1 MTYHPDATAAVGHSP
16 DAEAG
21 VGVAPPPGCPAHA
34 GHAGFGGPARPAA
47 QGLPLYGPE
56 FAADP
61 HLFYERLRQYG
72 PIAPVELSPGVEA
85 YLITSY
91 SLALEVLR
99 DTERFAKDPRGW
111 RALNEGRIP
120 PDCPVGPMMMYRPN
134 ALFNDGEAHARLRGA
149 ITDSLARLDPYA
161 LSEYVER
168 SADMLINGFADRGE
182 ADLLGDYA
190 AVIPLLVFN
199 ELFGYPAEHG
209 PRLVGIMARLFD
221 SGEDAAAANQE
232 LIDYMAGLIAAK
244 RERPA
249 ADITSWM
256 LAHPSR
262 LADDE
267 LLQQVSLILAAGTE
281 PQLNLI
287 ANALRLLL
295 SDDRFAGEL
304 SGGSLPVQDAIDEVL
319 WTDPPLANF
328 GTRFARHDLD
338 LAGVRIRQGEPIL
351 TSYAAANTDPE
362 LISHGRFGN
371 RAHLA
376 WSIGA
381 HRCPAESPARVIASV
396 AIEKLLDR
404 LPDMELAVP
413 VDRLAWRSGP
423 FHRALAALPVRFP
436 VTARPA
442 AEAVPT
448 AAAVPAKVSAPA
460 PAAAPAQPHGASQS
474 APDASDTPGQSPQAA
489 QRRRWGSLA
498 EWWRGQ

>member
-1 MTYHPDATAAVGHSP
+1 MTHRPDVEAV
-16 DAEAG
+16 AG
-21 VGVAPPPGCPAHA
+21 AMPPPGCPAHA
-34 GHAGFGGPARPAA
+34 GHPGAGSPGRPAA
-47 QGLPLYGPE
+47 QGLPLYGPD

-61 HLFYERLRQYG
+61 HAHYERLRRYG

-120 PDCPVGPMMMYRPN
+120 PDSPVGPMMMYRNN

-149 ITDSLARLDPYA
+149 ITDSLTRLDPYA

-168 SADMLINGFADRGE
+168 SADTLINHFADKGE
-182 ADLLGDYA
+182 ADLLSEYA
-190 AVIPLLVFN
+190 AAIPLLVFN
-199 ELFGYPAEHG
+199 QLFGYPAEHG
-209 PRLVGIMARLFD
+209 LRLVGIMAKLFD
-221 SGEDAAAANQE
+221 SGEDAVEANQE
-232 LIDYMAGLIAAK
+232 LMDYMAGLIATK
-244 RERPA
+244 RDRPG

-262 LADDE
+262 LGDDE
-267 LLQQVSLILAAGTE
+267 LLQQLSLIMAAGTE

-287 ANALRLLL
+287 ANALLLLL

-304 SGGSLPVQDAIDEVL
+304 SGGSMPVQDAIDEVL

-328 GTRFARHDLD
+328 GTRFARRDLD

-362 LISHGRFGN
+362 LTSDGRLGN

-404 LPDMELAVP
+404 LPDVELAVP
-413 VDRLAWRSGP
+413 AHQLAWRPGP
-423 FHRALAALPVRFP
+423 FHRALAELPVRFP
-436 VTARPA
+436 VTTGLVPA
-442 AEAVPT
+442 A
-448 AAAVPAKVSAPA
+448 VSAPA
-460 PAAAPAQPHGASQS
+460 RTAAPAGIPQQPRGPQENGRRTPAEPVSSPS
-474 APDASDTPGQSPQAA
+474 APPAEPSRTPSEHGA
-489 QRRRWGSLA
+489 QRRRWGA
-498 EWWRGQ
+498 FAAWWRGQ

>member
-1 MTYHPDATAAVGHSP
+1 VTYRPDV
-16 DAEAG
+16 EAG
-21 VGVAPPPGCPAHA
+21 VGVVPPPGCPAHA
-34 GHAGFGGPARPAA
+34 GHGAPARPAA

-61 HLFYERLRQYG
+61 HRFYERMRQYG
-72 PIAPVELSPGVEA
+72 PIAPVELSPGVDA

-111 RALNEGRIP
+111 RAMNEGRVP
-120 PDCPVGPMMMYRPN
+120 PDCPVIPMMMYRPN
-134 ALFNDGEAHARLRGA
+134 ALFTDGEAHARYRGV
-149 ITDSLARLDPYA
+149 INDSLSRLDPYA

-168 SADMLINGFADRGE
+168 SAETLINGFLDKGE
-182 ADLLGDYA
+182 ADLLREYA

-199 ELFGYPAEHG
+199 QLFGYPPEHG
-209 PRLVGIMARLFD
+209 LRLVGTMAKLFD
-221 SGEDAAAANQE
+221 GVDDAAEANQE
-232 LIDYMAGLIAAK
+232 LLDYMAGLIAAK
-244 RERPA
+244 RERPG

-256 LAHPSR
+256 LVHPAR
-262 LADDE
+262 LAEDE
-267 LLQQVSLILAAGTE
+267 LIQQLMLILAAGSE

-304 SGGSLPVQDAIDEVL
+304 SGGSMPVQDAIDEVL
-319 WTDPPLANF
+319 WTEPPMANF
-328 GTRFARHDLD
+328 GTRYPRRDLD
-338 LAGVRIRQGEPIL
+338 LAGVRIRQGEPVLI
-351 TSYAAANTDPE
+351 SYAAANTDPE
-362 LISHGRFGN
+362 LTSDGRLGN

-404 LPDMELAVP
+404 LPDVELAVP
-413 VDRLAWRSGP
+413 VDQLTWRPGP

-436 VTARPA
+436 VTAQPV
-442 AEAVPT
+442 AEAVP
-448 AAAVPAKVSAPA
+448 AAVSAPA
-460 PAAAPAQPHGASQS
+460 PDAARAQQPHG
-474 APDASDTPGQSPQAA
+474 SPQTTPAASATPSQYGRAA
-489 QRRRWGSLA
+489 QRRRWGRLA
-498 EWWRGQ
+498 AWWRGQ

>member
-1 MTYHPDATAAVGHSP
+1 MTYRPAAEVG
-16 DAEAG
+16 AG
-21 VGVAPPPGCPAHA
+21 AVPPPGCPAHA
-34 GHAGFGGPARPAA
+34 GRPGPGSPARPAA
-47 QGLPLYGPE
+47 QGLPLYGPD

-61 HLFYERLRQYG
+61 HAFYERLRRFG

-91 SLALEVLR
+91 SLALDVLR

-111 RALNEGRIP
+111 RALGEGRIP

-134 ALFNDGEAHARLRGA
+134 ALFNDGEAHARLRGV
-149 ITDSLARLDPYA
+149 ITDSLTRLDPYA

-168 SADMLINGFADRGE
+168 SAETLIDAFADKGE
-182 ADLLGDYA
+182 ADLLSEYA
-190 AVIPLLVFN
+190 AAVPLLVFN
-199 ELFGYPAEHG
+199 RLFGYPAEHG
-209 PRLVGIMARLFD
+209 LRLVGTMAKLFD
-221 SGEDAAAANQE
+221 SGEDAAEANQE
-232 LIDYMAGLIAAK
+232 LQDYMAGLIATK
-244 RERPA
+244 RERPGP
-249 ADITSWM
+249 DLTSWM

-262 LADDE
+262 LAEDE
-267 LLQQVSLILAAGTE
+267 LLQQLMLILAAGTE

-304 SGGSLPVQDAIDEVL
+304 SGGSMPVQDAIDEVL

-328 GTRFARHDLD
+328 GTRFARRDLE
-338 LAGVRIRQGEPIL
+338 LAGVRIRRGEPVL

-362 LISHGRFGN
+362 LTSEGRLGN

-404 LPDMELAVP
+404 LPDVRLAVP
-413 VDRLAWRSGP
+413 ADQLAWRPGP

-436 VTARPA
+436 VSTVGP
-442 AEAVPT
+442 V
-448 AAAVPAKVSAPA
+448 
-460 PAAAPAQPHGASQS
+460 
-474 APDASDTPGQSPQAA
+474 
-489 QRRRWGSLA
+489 
-498 EWWRGQ
+498 

>member
-1 MTYHPDATAAVGHSP
+1 MRDLPPRHHGRSRVPPRHRGRSRSRTAAGLPRACGPSP
-16 DAEAG
+16 LRG
-21 VGVAPPPGCPAHA
+21 TRP
-34 GHAGFGGPARPAA
+34 PAA

-149 ITDSLARLDPYA
+149 ITDSLTRLDPYA

-168 SADMLINGFADRGE
+168 SADTLINAFADRGE
-182 ADLLGDYA
+182 ADLLADYA
-190 AVIPLLVFN
+190 AAIPLLVFN

-209 PRLVGIMARLFD
+209 LRLVGTMARLFD
-221 SGEDAAAANQE
+221 SGEDAAEANQE
-232 LIDYMAGLIAAK
+232 LLDYMASLIAAK
-244 RERPA
+244 RRRPA

-267 LLQQVSLILAAGTE
+267 LLQQLMLILAAGTE

-328 GTRFARHDLD
+328 GTRFARQDLD
-338 LAGVRIRQGEPIL
+338 LAGLRIRQGEPIL

-362 LISHGRFGN
+362 LTSDGRLGN

-413 VDRLAWRSGP
+413 VDQLAWRTGP

-436 VTARPA
+436 VTARP
-442 AEAVPT
+442 T
-448 AAAVPAKVSAPA
+448 AAAVPAAVSAPA
-460 PAAAPAQPHGASQS
+460 PAAAPAEPHGSPQT
-474 APDASDTPGQSPQAA
+474 APAESDPPGQSARAA

-498 EWWRGQ
+498 AWWRGQ

>member
-1 MTYHPDATAAVGHSP
+1 MTYRPDV
-16 DAEAG
+16 EAG
-21 VGVAPPPGCPAHA
+21 VGVVPPPGCPAHA
-34 GHAGFGGPARPAA
+34 GRTGPGGPARPVA
-47 QGLPLYGPE
+47 QGLPLYGPD

-61 HLFYERLRQYG
+61 HSFYKRLRQYG

-85 YLITSY
+85 YLVTGY

-120 PDCPVGPMMMYRPN
+120 PDSPVGPMMMYRPN

-149 ITDSLARLDPYA
+149 ITDSLTRLDPYA

-168 SADMLINGFADRGE
+168 SADTLINAFADRGE

-190 AVIPLLVFN
+190 AAIPLLVFN

-209 PRLVGIMARLFD
+209 LRLVGTMAKLFD
-221 SGEDAAAANQE
+221 SGEDAAEANQE
-232 LIDYMAGLIAAK
+232 LLDYMAGLIAAK

-267 LLQQVSLILAAGTE
+267 LLQQLMLILAAGTE

-319 WTDPPLANF
+319 WADPPLANF
-328 GTRFARHDLD
+328 GTRFARRDLE
-338 LAGVRIRQGEPIL
+338 LAGVRIRRGEPVL
-351 TSYAAANTDPE
+351 TSYAAANTDPQLTSE
-362 LISHGRFGN
+362 GRLGN

-404 LPDMELAVP
+404 LPDVELAVP
-413 VDRLAWRSGP
+413 VDQLSWRPGP

-436 VTARPA
+436 VTDRPTARRAPA
-442 AEAVPT
+442 A
-448 AAAVPAKVSAPA
+448 VSAPA
-460 PAAAPAQPHGASQS
+460 PAAVPAQPHGAPRT
-474 APDASDTPGQSPQAA
+474 APAASDTPDRLGPAA
-489 QRRRWGSLA
+489 QRRRWGSFA
-498 EWWRGQ
+498 AWWRGQ

>member
-1 MTYHPDATAAVGHSP
+1 MTYRPDV
-16 DAEAG
+16 EAG
-21 VGVAPPPGCPAHA
+21 GGAVPPPGCPAHA
-34 GHAGFGGPARPAA
+34 GSVGLGAPARPAA

-61 HLFYERLRQYG
+61 HFFYERLRQYG

-120 PDCPVGPMMMYRPN
+120 PDSPVGPMMMYRPN
-134 ALFNDGEAHARLRGA
+134 ALFNDGEAHARLRGV
-149 ITDSLARLDPYA
+149 ITDSLTRLDPYA

-168 SADMLINGFADRGE
+168 SADTLINGFADKGE

-190 AVIPLLVFN
+190 AAVPLLVFN
-199 ELFGYPAEHG
+199 QLFGYPAEHG
-209 PRLVGIMARLFD
+209 LRLIGTMAKLFD
-221 SGEDAAAANQE
+221 SGEEAAQANEE
-232 LIDYMAGLIAAK
+232 LLSYIANLIAGK
-244 RERPA
+244 RERPG

-256 LAHPSR
+256 IAHPSR
-262 LADDE
+262 LADEE
-267 LLQQVSLILAAGTE
+267 LMQQLILILAAGTE

-304 SGGSLPVQDAIDEVL
+304 AGGSMPVQDAIDEVL
-319 WTDPPLANF
+319 WTDPPMANY
-328 GTRFARHDLD
+328 GTLFARRDLD
-338 LAGVRIRQGEPIL
+338 LAGVRIRQGEPVL

-362 LISHGRFGN
+362 LISDGRLGN

-376 WSIGA
+376 WGIGA

-404 LPDMELAVP
+404 LPDVELAVP
-413 VDRLAWRSGP
+413 VDQLSWRPGP
-423 FHRALAALPVRFP
+423 FHRALATLPVRFP
-436 VTARPA
+436 VSPVTAQPA
-442 AEAVPT
+442 AHDAP
-448 AAAVPAKVSAPA
+448 AAVSAPA
-460 PAAAPAQPHGASQS
+460 PATALTQPHGAPQATS
-474 APDASDTPGQSPQAA
+474 APQATPAASATPSQPGHAT
-489 QRRRWGSLA
+489 QRRRGGTLA
-498 EWWRGQ
+498 AWWRGQ